1 METTKLYLFEEQ
13 DNIKAVIVA
22 NDIDDAMASLQAKV
36 SEDLKDFSYTRALHL
51 KTSKTGISD
60 WQVDVYENYRPE
72 GEQQVL
78 TKDLISMTLDV
89 FVFDFV
95 IGRVF
100 GGI

>member
-22 NDIDDAMASLQAKV
+22 NDIDDAMASLQTQIN
-36 SEDLKDFSYTRALHL
+36 EELKDFSYTRALHL
-51 KTSKTGISD
+51 ITSKTGISD

-78 TKDLISMTLDV
+78 TRDLISMTLDV

-95 IGRVF
+95 IGRTY